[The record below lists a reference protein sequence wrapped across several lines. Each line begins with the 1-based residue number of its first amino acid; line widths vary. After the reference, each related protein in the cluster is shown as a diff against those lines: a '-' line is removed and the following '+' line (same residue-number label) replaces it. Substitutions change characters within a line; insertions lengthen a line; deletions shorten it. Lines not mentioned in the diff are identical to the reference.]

1 MTYDSMGSAE
11 TTIIGDSGSSLGRI
25 DQYELVCELGG
36 GGFGT
41 VYLAK
46 DTVSGIDVAVK
57 GLPPLVRNSREEME
71 NIRSNFALVSRLTHT
86 NIAKALVLHPAK
98 SVAYA
103 SEDVRG
109 KLRVDSGDTLMV
121 MEYAPGVTLSQW
133 RKQFPDRKVPVAK
146 ALEITRQIASA
157 LDYAHDR
164 RIVHR
169 DIKPANVMIET
180 AEDGAV
186 TARVLDFGLAA
197 EIRTSMGRMSL
208 EIRDKSGTRPYMAP
222 EQWLGGKQGPATD
235 QYALAVL
242 FNELVTG
249 EVPFASVFETGDPVV
264 MMNVV
269 GREPFSPS
277 NELPK
282 AVRNA
287 LARALA
293 KKPEERF
300 ASCRDFVAALEGNRS
315 SRAEHVERVGGA
327 AAKWLL
333 AAAALAVLAAGGYFG
348 WVKYDE
354 GVKAREAEAK
364 RIKQEVY
371 ELKGKASQAR
381 DKNEKEEWR
390 NWPHFDQKAKEL
402 EGAFRA
408 GEAAFAKDDFE
419 VARTLF
425 LKVRDNWYW
434 LSSNKV
440 ERAKAIA
447 AKAKA
452 EADWR
457 NAEYAKAGELS
468 SKEFAVATNGFASA
482 VSAFDA
488 GAFHASGE
496 EFVKAGKA
504 FENAKAKANAE
515 SDRLIAER
523 KKADTDAALAAF
535 RSSPPRY
542 EEGFRLSRTADRDNA
557 TIQFYIGVCYDF
569 GYGGAEQDDRMAAE
583 WYRKAAEQGEMTA
596 QFNLGL
602 SYAKG
607 QGVIK
612 NEAEAVKWYRMAA
625 EQGYAS
631 AQFNLALCYRDGRGV
646 VKDDAEAVK
655 WYRKAAEQGD
665 ADAQN
670 NLGFMYE
677 TGRGVAKDCSE
688 AVKWYRKAAEQGDAK
703 GEFNLGVM
711 YENGDGVGKDEA
723 EAVKWYS
730 RAAENGYAKAQREMG
745 WRCQNGNGVGKDLG
759 LAVEWYRKAA
769 EQGYS
774 VAQFDMGV
782 MYANGWGVA
791 KDDVEAVK
799 WYLKAAELGYV
810 GAQYNLAL
818 RYDNGQGVTK
828 DEAEAVKWYRRAAE
842 QGQAGAQNNLGLMCE
857 TGRGVAKDYSEAV
870 KWYRKAAEQGD
881 AKGEFNLGDMY
892 EYGKGVEKNLTM
904 AMELYRKAAAKG
916 DDSAKKRLA
925 SLADAIAITTSGA
938 ETRYREGLEMLGID
952 IESTFRYG
960 SAVRVAPGDNL
971 PDILNNCNDKT
982 TIILSP
988 GEYKGNGSVFMNS
1001 KSVRIRGGGDGVFLK
1016 KIQFHLDGKGD
1027 DGILL
1032 VVENLT
1038 FIDGDSKYG
1047 VWVQGKARCVVD
1059 KCVFKRCGVWIGDY
1073 NGTSCMS
1080 VTRSCIERHQSRG
1093 VTCCKATRLYMAD
1106 STVLSNSVKD
1116 YPVIAHD
1123 NSRFVIRN
1131 SVIKTDDE
1139 NVDGIF
1145 AIYTGVLFCIEN
1157 TSFEGFRYGIKTGKN
1172 STGSVI
1178 RCKFKDML
1186 DCAIDNSGQIQTYL
1200 NTFSGTAK
1208 KFALD
1213 SAVRE
1218 SSSSITINKNMLR

>member
-133 RKQFPDRKVPVAK
+133 RKQYPDRKVPVAK

-315 SRAEHVERVGGA
+315 SRAEHVERVGGS

-515 SDRLIAER
+515 SDRLMAER

-596 QFNLGL
+596 QFNLGV
-602 SYAKG
+602 S
-607 QGVIK
+607 
-612 NEAEAVKWYRMAA
+612 
-625 EQGYAS
+625 
-631 AQFNLALCYRDGRGV
+631 
-646 VKDDAEAVK
+646 
-655 WYRKAAEQGD
+655 
-665 ADAQN
+665 
-670 NLGFMYE
+670 
-677 TGRGVAKDCSE
+677 
-688 AVKWYRKAAEQGDAK
+688 
-703 GEFNLGVM
+703 
-711 YENGDGVGKDEA
+711 
-723 EAVKWYS
+723 
-730 RAAENGYAKAQREMG
+730 
-745 WRCQNGNGVGKDLG
+745 
-759 LAVEWYRKAA
+759 
-769 EQGYS
+769 
-774 VAQFDMGV
+774 
-782 MYANGWGVA
+782 
-791 KDDVEAVK
+791 
-799 WYLKAAELGYV
+799 
-810 GAQYNLAL
+810 
-818 RYDNGQGVTK
+818 YDNGQGVTK

-842 QGQAGAQNNLGLMCE
+842 QGHAGAQNNLGLMCE

-892 EYGKGVEKNLTM
+892 EYGKGVEKNL
-904 AMELYRKAAAKG
+904 AKARELYRKAAAKG

-960 SAVRVAPGDNL
+960 PTVRVAPGDNL
-971 PDILNNCNDKT
+971 PDILKNCNDKT

-1001 KSVRIRGGGDGVFLK
+1001 KSVRIRGDGDGVVLVK
-1016 KIQFHLDGKGD
+1016 LRPNLDGRGND
-1027 DGILL
+1027 NCLL

-1038 FIDGDSKYG
+1038 FIDGDDNYG
-1047 VWVQGKARCVVD
+1047 VWVEGKARCVVD
-1059 KCVFKRCGVWIGDY
+1059 KCVFKRCGVWIGDS
-1073 NGTSCMS
+1073 NGASCMS
-1080 VTRSCIERHQSRG
+1080 VTRSRIERHQSRG

-1106 STVLSNSVKD
+1106 STVLSNSVNN
-1116 YPVIAHD
+1116 YPVTAHD

-1131 SVIKTDDE
+1131 SVIKTNDKNIE
-1139 NVDGIF
+1139 GIF
-1145 AIYTGVLFCIEN
+1145 AVYTGVLFCIEN
-1157 TSFEGFRYGIKTGKN
+1157 TSFEGLRYGIKTGKD

-1186 DCAIDNSGQIQTYL
+1186 YCAIENEGSVQTYL

>member
-133 RKQFPDRKVPVAK
+133 RKQYPDRKVPVAK

-315 SRAEHVERVGGA
+315 SRAEHVERVGGS

-515 SDRLIAER
+515 SDRLMAER

-596 QFNLGL
+596 QFNLGV
-602 SYAKG
+602 SYDNG
-607 QGVIK
+607 QGVTK
-612 NEAEAVKWYRMAA
+612 DEAEAVKWYRRAA
-625 EQGYAS
+625 EQGHA
-631 AQFNLALCYRDGRGV
+631 G
-646 VKDDAEAVK
+646 
-655 WYRKAAEQGD
+655 
-665 ADAQN
+665 AQN
-670 NLGFMYE
+670 NLGI
-677 TGRGVAKDCSE
+677 
-688 AVKWYRKAAEQGDAK
+688 
-703 GEFNLGVM
+703 M

-791 KDDVEAVK
+791 KDDEEAVQ
-799 WYLKAAELGYV
+799 WYRKAAEQGHAV
-810 GAQYNLAL
+810 AQFNLAL

-842 QGQAGAQNNLGLMCE
+842 QGHAGAQNNLGLMCE

-892 EYGKGVEKNLTM
+892 EYGKGVEKNL
-904 AMELYRKAAAKG
+904 AKARELYRKAAAKG

-960 SAVRVAPGDNL
+960 PTVRVAPGDNL
-971 PDILNNCNDKT
+971 PDILKNCNDKT

-1001 KSVRIRGGGDGVFLK
+1001 KSVRIRGDGDGVVLVK
-1016 KIQFHLDGKGD
+1016 LRPNLDGRGND
-1027 DGILL
+1027 NCLL

-1038 FIDGDSKYG
+1038 FIDGDDNYG
-1047 VWVQGKARCVVD
+1047 VWVEGKARCVVD
-1059 KCVFKRCGVWIGDY
+1059 KCVFKRCGVWIGDS
-1073 NGTSCMS
+1073 NGASCMS
-1080 VTRSCIERHQSRG
+1080 VTRSRIERHQSRG

-1106 STVLSNSVKD
+1106 STVLSNSVNN
-1116 YPVIAHD
+1116 YPVTAHD

-1131 SVIKTDDE
+1131 SVIKTNDKNIE
-1139 NVDGIF
+1139 GIF
-1145 AIYTGVLFCIEN
+1145 AVYTGVLFCIEN
-1157 TSFEGFRYGIKTGKN
+1157 TSFEGLRYGIKTGKD

-1186 DCAIDNSGQIQTYL
+1186 YCAIENEGSVQTYL